1 MLMLQDCFL
10 SHTYDRL
17 PANPDLLGRI
27 PDDIPQGAGSSYAK
41 SVLKLTKLTVERT
54 RDEVM
59 RPDETISIDSMLTH
73 RRGYQAI
80 LEEAQPFLV
89 DKGKCRTLQ
98 EHLERAALNIHVGYV
113 DCRTYR
119 LCLERD
125 NTTVDQALRDSLAA
139 EYLASATNVVQ
150 SFLDMHR
157 LLPSISR
164 MWSFVHNVASSAI
177 PLKTLKSV
185 SGAVLEGLVGQFEPL
200 VQRLI
205 WVLDDEAKKCE
216 WYDADT
222 NVRQYGPCSRVARAL
237 RETYGNI

>member
-17 PANPDLLGRI
+17 PANPDLLGMI
-27 PDDIPQGAGSSYAK
+27 PDDIPQGEGDSYAK
-41 SVLKLTKLTVERT
+41 SVLKLTKLAVERT
-54 RDEVM
+54 RDEAM
-59 RPDETISIDSMLTH
+59 RPGETTSIENMLAH
-73 RRGYQAI
+73 RRGYQAV

-89 DKGKCRTLQ
+89 DKAKCRTLQ
-98 EHLERAALNIHVGYV
+98 EHLERAALHIHLGYV

-125 NTTVDQALRDSLAA
+125 NTTVDQTLRDSIAT
-139 EYLASATNVVQ
+139 EYLATATNVVQ
-150 SFLDMHR
+150 SFLGMHR
-157 LLPSISR
+157 LLPSVSR
-164 MWSFVHNVASSAI
+164 TWSFVHNVASSAI
-177 PLKTLKSV
+177 PLKNLKSV
-185 SGAVLEGLVGQFEPL
+185 SGAVLKRLVEQFEPL

-205 WVLDDEAKKCE
+205 WVLEDEAKKCE

-237 RETYGNI
+237 RETYGDI